1 MSALAIGWI
10 SIGAGMALMAA
21 GFPIGVALGSVSF
34 IGIWMITSETAAWGM
49 LTAIPYNFA
58 GSWDLSAVPMFLFM
72 GFIAANSGLT
82 KGLFKAMQMFLI
94 RLPGGLACASV
105 GACAMFSAV
114 SGSSVATAAAMA
126 RIAVPE
132 MLRAKYDPGLASGV
146 IASAGTLGSLIP
158 PSVLII
164 LYGIFAEVSIGT
176 LFIAAV
182 LPGLLSAGMF
192 MAMIIGRV
200 LIKPSLAPAQTQP
213 FSRAEKIA
221 AVREIWPLPLL
232 VLGVLGGIMAGVFTP
247 RTSSGRGQISRTA
260 AIFSARLKGCVCACL
275 LYTSPSPRD
284 S

>member
-114 SGSSVATAAAMA
+114 FMTRSAILVGESSKVYVIVFGCTN
-126 RIAVPE
+126 
-132 MLRAKYDPGLASGV
+132 GLFAETPRFAFNTDSTTTSTGGMPSRSSSHCSQST
-146 IASAGTLGSLIP
+146 SAGNP
-158 PSVLII
+158 QMP
-164 LYGIFAEVSIGT
+164 
-176 LFIAAV
+176 
-182 LPGLLSAGMF
+182 
-192 MAMIIGRV
+192 
-200 LIKPSLAPAQTQP
+200 
-213 FSRAEKIA
+213 
-221 AVREIWPLPLL
+221 
-232 VLGVLGGIMAGVFTP
+232 
-247 RTSSGRGQISRTA
+247 
-260 AIFSARLKGCVCACL
+260 
-275 LYTSPSPRD
+275 
-284 S
+284 